1 MREEMDCGTARW
13 EGGRGWVT
21 ARHSATQRERERGR
35 KKIRTRRGGGI
46 DLPPLHGIPMARLG
60 LRLIPSE

>member
-1 MREEMDCGTARW
+1 VGRRERMGDGTAQRN
-13 EGGRGWVT
+13 T
-21 ARHSATQRERERGR
+21 TRERERGR